1 MKWIFNKNKDFTDA
15 GDCVDENFRPNL
27 KLQVIEVANK
37 WNWRKTEE
45 RLLAAQ
51 KNLSSSS
58 TILSAIIM
66 IGLQNT
72 LLFEWKAVQS
82 L

>member
-1 MKWIFNKNKDFTDA
+1 MKWIFHKNKDFTNA
-15 GDCVDENFRPNL
+15 GDSVDENFRPNL

-37 WNWRKTEE
+37 WNWRKT
-45 RLLAAQ
+45 AAQ